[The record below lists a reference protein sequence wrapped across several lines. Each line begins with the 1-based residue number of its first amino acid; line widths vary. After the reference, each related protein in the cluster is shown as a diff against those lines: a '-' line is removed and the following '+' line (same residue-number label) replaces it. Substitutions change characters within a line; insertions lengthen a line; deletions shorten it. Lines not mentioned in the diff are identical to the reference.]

1 MTTKSLAAGSLPTVS
16 VVMANFNGAAHV
28 EEAIRSV
35 QAQTMSDFEI
45 IISDDASTD
54 RSLDIVARL
63 QAADRRIRLLRSNRN
78 GGPAAARN
86 KAIDISKGQWIAIVD
101 SDDVIHP
108 ERLAKLVELAEHD
121 NADIVADDL
130 VEFRKDISKPGG
142 RLLANTSWTRP
153 SWVNIVDYVRLNHFY
168 GRGPSLGYLK
178 PIFRGSL
185 VGELGKRY
193 DETLRITEDFDLV
206 LRLLRAGKRMKVYP
220 LPYYFYRKHPN
231 SISYRLNKEVLQAI
245 RNANLRIL
253 KGIGDCNSPLKVVLR
268 SRLRSIDTA
277 IEYENLL
284 EALRAKQWLRSA
296 QIGLINPKAAALLRL
311 PFFLRLQRLQNRL
324 IFGEYLESS

>member
-1 MTTKSLAAGSLPTVS
+1 MTTKPLVAGSRPTVS

-35 QAQTMSDFEI
+35 QAQTISDFEI
-45 IISDDASTD
+45 IVSDDASTD
-54 RSLDIVARL
+54 RSLDIMVRL
-63 QAADRRIRLLRSNRN
+63 QAADRRIRLLQSNRN
-78 GGPAAARN
+78 SGPAAARN
-86 KAIDISKGQWIAIVD
+86 RAIEISKGQWIAIVD

-108 ERLAKLVELAEHD
+108 ERLAKLIELAERD

-130 VEFRKDISKPGG
+130 VEFHKDISKPVS

-153 SWVNIVDYVRLNHFY
+153 AWVNIVEYVRLNHFY

-185 VGELGKRY
+185 VDEFGERY

-206 LRLLRAGKRMKVYP
+206 LRLLRAGKTMKVYP
-220 LPYYFYRKHPN
+220 LPYYFYRKHPK
-231 SISYRLNKEVLQAI
+231 SISFRLNKGVLEAI
-245 RNANLRIL
+245 RNANLQIL
-253 KGIGDCNSPLKVVLR
+253 IEIADCDSPLKVVLK
-268 SRLRSIDTA
+268 SRIQSIDTA
-277 IEYENLL
+277 VEYENLL
-284 EALRAKQWLRSA
+284 NALRAKKWLRSA

-311 PFFLRLQRLQNRL
+311 PFFSRLQRLQNRL
-324 IFGEYLESS
+324 IFGRIS